1 MADAARTSTDRRLDW
16 NFELVLVPQYISVSS
31 LAAPRPLPESYAQR
45 PKCLAAWSTWSS
57 LKVAMK

>member
-31 LAAPRPLPESYAQR
+31 LARTTPPPRILRS
-45 PKCLAAWSTWSS
+45 KT
-57 LKVAMK
+57 